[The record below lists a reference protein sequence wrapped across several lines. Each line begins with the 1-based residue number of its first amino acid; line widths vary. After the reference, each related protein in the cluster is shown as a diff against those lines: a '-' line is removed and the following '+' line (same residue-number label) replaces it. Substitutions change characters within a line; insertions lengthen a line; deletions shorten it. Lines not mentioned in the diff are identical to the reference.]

1 MFTSSIRKTSCAAAL
16 CLVGLLAFDASA
28 ADVQYKGDKLTIK
41 FDKQLEETIYIVGA
55 DEEIP
60 GVVLVG
66 TEDALLGIYV
76 GVSHISV
83 KGGPMDD
90 ALIVDESL
98 IISGHLN
105 IKTGAGDDYVR
116 LAGFFSK
123 NVKVNLG
130 KGDDVLQEGDG
141 GTSLIVGGSCTI
153 KAGAG
158 DDEVDI
164 HGNMLVFGSMSVDLG
179 KGLPDNGDLHLMEGP
194 YEIAKTL
201 SVRLSKQGD
210 EDAVFEDVTASKL
223 IVRGGNGHNQ
233 VNLLSDDNVFGEAT
247 YKKIDEILLP

>member
-1 MFTSSIRKTSCAAAL
+1 MLTSSIRKTSCAAAL
-16 CLVGLLAFDASA
+16 CLVSLLAFDASA

-83 KGGPMDD
+83 KGGPQDD
-90 ALIVDESL
+90 TL
-98 IISGHLN
+98 IIDDVIVGGHLN
-105 IKTGAGDDYVR
+105 IKTGAGHDYVR
-116 LAGFFSK
+116 IAGFFSK

-130 KGDDVLQEGDG
+130 KGDDVLQEGEG
-141 GTSLIVGGSCTI
+141 GTSLVVGGSCTI

-158 DDEVDI
+158 HDDVDI
-164 HGNMLVFGSMSVDLG
+164 QGDMLVFGSMSVDLG
-179 KGLPDNGDLHLMEGP
+179 KCSPDNGDLHLIHGP

-210 EDAVFEDVTASKL
+210 EDIVFEDVTASKL
-223 IVRGGNGHNQ
+223 IVRGGKGDNE
-233 VNLLSDDNVFGEAT
+233 VDLLSGDNVFGEAT
-247 YKKIDEILLP
+247 YKKIDGILLP

>member
-1 MFTSSIRKTSCAAAL
+1 MLTSSIRKTSCAAAL
-16 CLVGLLAFDASA
+16 CLVSLLAFDASA

-41 FDKQLEETIYIVGA
+41 FDKQLDETIYIFGA
-55 DEEIP
+55 EDEVP

-66 TEDALLGIYV
+66 TEGGLLGIYV

-83 KGGPMDD
+83 KGGPQDD
-90 ALIVDESL
+90 TLLIDESVIL
-98 IISGHLN
+98 GGHLN
-105 IKTGAGDDYVR
+105 IKTGAGHDYVR
-116 LAGFFSK
+116 IAGFFSK

-158 DDEVDI
+158 HDDVDI
-164 HGNMLVFGSMSVDLG
+164 QGDMLVFGSMSVDLG
-179 KGLPDNGDLHLMEGP
+179 KGSPDNGDLHLMDGP

-210 EDAVFEDVTASKL
+210 EDIVFEDVEASKL
-223 IVRGGNGHNQ
+223 IVRGGKGDNS
-233 VNLLSDDNVFGEAT
+233 VDMLSGDNVFGEET
-247 YKKIDEILLP
+247 YKKIDAILLP